1 MDVRDRSLYTSNMEA
16 TQVQPTRLRD
26 AGTVGA
32 SSAGSSGLGDDSSR
46 LSPMARSLAQ
56 AMQMPDVR
64 EDRIASLQQRIA
76 SGRYQVSSQDL
87 ADSILRSVAG

>member
-1 MDVRDRSLYTSNMEA
+1 MDVRDRSTYISNLE
-16 TQVQPTRLRD
+16 TTVVQPPRLPD
-26 AGTVGA
+26 AGT
-32 SSAGSSGLGDDSSR
+32 SGSSGTASPVMGDDSSR

-76 SGRYQVSSQDL
+76 SGSYQIPSQEL
-87 ADSILRSVAG
+87 ADAILRSVAD

>member
-1 MDVRDRSLYTSNMEA
+1 MDVRDRSTYISNLE
-16 TQVQPTRLRD
+16 TTTVQPPRSPGARTS
-26 AGTVGA
+26 GTSGVA
-32 SSAGSSGLGDDSSR
+32 SPELEDDSSR

-76 SGRYQVSSQDL
+76 SGSYQVSSQDV